1 VNGPNPQVGDH
12 WQHHT
17 TGAARHLHP
26 DDPTGPYDP
35 VHADPASMTTDSA
48 QHVDGR
54 DGNSIDLRHR
64 QDDDQRYDHEHRR
77 GHAPDHDHGH
87 EHPTGVKGFFC
98 GLLVP
103 HNHDAADSIDD
114 ALEASTAGI
123 RAVKTS
129 LILLAIT
136 ATLQIVVVIV
146 SGSVALLADTIHNFS
161 DALTAVPLWV
171 AFVLSRRAA
180 TRRYT
185 YGYGRVEDLAGLFIV
200 TVIGLSAVLAGY
212 ESMRRLFE
220 PQPLTN
226 LGWVLAAALIGF
238 AGNELV
244 AVYRIHVGRRI
255 RSAALVADGLH
266 ARTDGLTSLAVVVGV
281 IGVWAGFPLADPV
294 VGLLISIAIFMLLW
308 GTARDIGRRLLD
320 GIDPALVDRVE
331 QAVRS
336 VPGINDVETVRMRW
350 LGHRLSVEATV
361 TSDPSM
367 PVGRFHQL
375 EHQADDLIR
384 SSVPGV
390 AAVRLN
396 PSAHTPTNQ
405 ATHPQRGLSGSGVY
419 TPVEPDDREA
429 VQTSPSVGTSPLQPR
444 ALRAQDR

>member
-1 VNGPNPQVGDH
+1 MNGPNPP
-12 WQHHT
+12 
-17 TGAARHLHP
+17 AAGHSHDDAPEPVAHVHP
-26 DDPTGPYDP
+26 DSIN
-35 VHADPASMTTDSA
+35 VER
-48 QHVDGR
+48 GR
-54 DGNSIDLRHR
+54 NNEHS
-64 QDDDQRYDHEHRR
+64 QDHDHRR
-77 GHAPDHDHGH
+77 GHTHDHDHGRN
-87 EHPTGVKGFFC
+87 PTGVKGLFYRLFV
-98 GLLVP
+98 VP
-103 HNHDAADSIDD
+103 HSHDAAESIDD

-123 RAVKTS
+123 RAVKIS
-129 LILLAIT
+129 LILLAII
-136 ATLQIVVVIV
+136 ATLQIVVVV
-146 SGSVALLADTIHNFS
+146 SSGSVALLADTIHNFS

-200 TVIGLSAVLAGY
+200 AMIGLSAMLAGY
-212 ESMRRLFE
+212 ESIRRLFE

-244 AVYRIHVGRRI
+244 AVYRIRVGRRI

-266 ARTDGLTSLAVVVGV
+266 ARTDGFASLAVALGV
-281 IGVWAGFPLADPV
+281 IGVWAGFPFADPI

-320 GIDPALVDRVE
+320 GVDPALVDRAE

-336 VPGINDVETVRMRW
+336 VPGIDHVETVRMRW

-361 TSDPSM
+361 TSDPAM

-375 EHQADDLIR
+375 EHQANDLIR
-384 SSVPGV
+384 SSVAGV

-396 PSAHTPTNQ
+396 PSAHAPANP
-405 ATHPQRGLSGSGVY
+405 AVHP
-419 TPVEPDDREA
+419 
-429 VQTSPSVGTSPLQPR
+429 
-444 ALRAQDR
+444 